1 MRKVLFSLLLA
12 TAMATPAIAA
22 DWPGHRDRSSDDQ
35 SRPERSD
42 SRQDRSES
50 RQARSDAR
58 RDRAEARE
66 ARSEARNDGADARQ
80 AAAEA
85 TQARAE
91 AQKEQ
96 GQVRDRAFQ
105 DRGDHVAQGA
115 DAARMEAAAREAQA
129 RREREANVNER
140 GRPTLGDRNDGDT
153 VSNWRGQRDAQ
164 SNDGDWR
171 RQRDGQRTDGNWRDR
186 HGGTVRVPTGARPD
200 RPAPVP
206 QTAYNHNDRTP
217 KWDRNWRND
226 HRHHDWR
233 NYRNHHRSSFHLGV
247 YLDPFGWGYQ
257 RYNIGWRLWPNYY
270 SSSYWLNDP
279 SMYALPYAPWPYRWV
294 RYYDDAILV
303 DTYTGQVVD
312 VMYDFF
318 W

>member
-80 AAAEA
+80 PAAEA

-140 GRPTLGDRNDGDT
+140 GRPTLGNRNDGDT